1 MKYHMLVT
9 FIIPFLTTAVFA
21 FFTPPN
27 AVLPAYSQRFAA
39 QYHSAK
45 RNQVAQIEKAD
56 GSVIFEIKEGLNVK
70 DGLYL
75 EDQIDG
81 HFLPLFDRNASINN
95 NG

>member
-45 RNQVAQIEKAD
+45 RNQVAQIEKPMA
-56 GSVIFEIKEGLNVK
+56 
-70 DGLYL
+70 
-75 EDQIDG
+75 
-81 HFLPLFDRNASINN
+81 P
-95 NG
+95 